1 MTRAAENP
9 SVLSTRRGKLI
20 LALLCSVAFI
30 DSVDAVIVNVALP
43 SIQRGLGFPDAQGLQ
58 WVATGYLLAY
68 GGLMLLG
75 GRAADLIGRRRVLVT
90 GVILF
95 ALASLVGGLAPTA
108 ALLVGARIVQ
118 GAGAALMMPAALS
131 LVTTLFEG
139 PARHRAIG
147 IWGGVIGLATAAGVL
162 LGGVLT
168 DTVGW
173 RAILLI
179 NPIIGVVILAAI
191 FRLLPDDRRRAPHG
205 FDVLGAVLSTS
216 GLVLLVWAVVEAP
229 HAGWG
234 SLNTI
239 VRLAGAV
246 LLLVAFVANESRAKT
261 PLLPLSIFRL
271 RGVAAANLVQL
282 VAIAGLYGWF
292 FVVTLY
298 MQDVLGYSPL
308 AAGLAYLPATAGIA
322 VGALATTKLI
332 PRVGTRPVIVS
343 GSVIASVG
351 VLLMSF
357 HLPVHGHYAADLLPG
372 LIVMSVGLGFV
383 LASVTNAATAGVP
396 IETQGLAAAMVTC
409 CIQLGGAMG
418 IAVLTTVATSRTTDL
433 LAAGAPTPDATTGG
447 FSRALLVGGLIIA
460 AAAVIGLRTN
470 NTRSTEASV

>member
-1 MTRAAENP
+1 MTRAVENP
-9 SVLSTRRGKLI
+9 SVLSTRRGKAI
-20 LALLCSVAFI
+20 LTLLCAVAFI
-30 DSVDAVIVNVALP
+30 DSVDAVIINVALP
-43 SIQRGLGFPDAQGLQ
+43 SIQRGLGFADAQGLQ
-58 WVATGYLLAY
+58 WVATGYLLTY

-90 GVILF
+90 GVAVF
-95 ALASLVGGLAPTA
+95 ALASLIGGLAPTA
-108 ALLVGARIVQ
+108 SLLVGARTVQ
-118 GAGAALMMPAALS
+118 GAGAAMMLPAALS
-131 LVTTLFEG
+131 LVNTIFEG
-139 PARHRAIG
+139 SDRHRAIS

-191 FRLLPDDRRRAPHG
+191 FRLLPDDRRRAPNG
-205 FDVLGAVLSTS
+205 VDVLGAVLSSS

-234 SLNTI
+234 APSTI

-246 LLLVAFVANESRAKT
+246 LLLAAFLVNESRCKN

-282 VAIAGLYGWF
+282 AAIAGLYGMF
-292 FVVTLY
+292 LVVTLY
-298 MQDVLGYSPL
+298 MQNVLGYSPL

-322 VGALATTKLI
+322 LGALAMTKMI
-332 PRVGTRPVIVS
+332 PRTGTRPMIVS
-343 GSVIASVG
+343 GSVIASIG
-351 VLLMSF
+351 VLLLAR
-357 HLPVHGHYAADLLPG
+357 LPVHGTYVADLAPG
-372 LIVMSVGLGFV
+372 LIVMSLGLGTV
-383 LASVTNAATAGVP
+383 LASVTIAATAGVP
-396 IETQGLAAAMVTC
+396 PQQQGLAAALVSSAT
-409 CIQLGGAMG
+409 QLGGAIG
-418 IAVLTTVATSRTTDL
+418 IAVLTTVATSHTADL
-433 LAAGAPTPDATTGG
+433 LAAGAPTPDAITSG
-447 FSRALLVGGLIIA
+447 FGRALLVGGIVIS
-460 AAAVIGLRTN
+460 AAAVIGLRTY